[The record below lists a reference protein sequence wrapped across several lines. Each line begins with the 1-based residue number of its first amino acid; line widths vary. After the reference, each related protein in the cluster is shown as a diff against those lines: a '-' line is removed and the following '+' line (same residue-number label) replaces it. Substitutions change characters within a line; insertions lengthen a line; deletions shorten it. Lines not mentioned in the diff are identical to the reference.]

1 MKKLTRSIAP
11 SRAALIVVTICAIV
25 TLFHVLPDYLYTQ
38 QLQTYKDNTFTLKK
52 YSKVV
57 SKQSALSENVDQL
70 DSIKDADAGFI
81 TAGNIP
87 EAIAKVRGILQT
99 SLVGDRCKIRSI
111 QPSETDQE
119 GSFFKLNFTMHLSG
133 TVDCMQNVL
142 FNIEKGNPKFF
153 IHELSTHSRT
163 STNRSN
169 QNTPQ
174 QLELRFTFYGYVV
187 LTNAIEL

>member
-1 MKKLTRSIAP
+1 MKKLTRLITP
-11 SRAALIVVTICAIV
+11 SRTALIIAAICVIV
-25 TLFHVLPDYLYTQ
+25 TLFYVLPDYLYNQ
-38 QLQTYKDNTFTLKK
+38 QLQIYKHNTFTLQK

-57 SKQSALSENVDQL
+57 SKQSTLSENVDQL

-87 EAIAKVRGILQT
+87 EAIARVRGILQT
-99 SLVGDRCKIRSI
+99 SLTGDRCKIRSI

-153 IHELSTHSRT
+153 IRELSTHSRA
-163 STNRSN
+163 SNNRVN
-169 QNTPQ
+169 QNVSQ

-187 LTNAIEL
+187 LTDAIEL